1 MNEPQRGSSFSGAGL
16 GATAVFAVILCC
28 AAPALVA
35 GGLLASL
42 GAVIRSPVVI
52 ALGVFVV
59 GGTVVFAVG
68 RRRRKSACCPPQDG
82 PGPAPLGDDA
92 KPAARPPR

>member
-1 MNEPQRGSSFSGAGL
+1 M
-16 GATAVFAVILCC
+16 ILCC

-52 ALGVFVV
+52 ALGVIVV
-59 GGTVVFAVG
+59 GGACFRRGPATSQERMLPAPG
-68 RRRRKSACCPPQDG
+68 RSGSGSSRRRRQAGRALASLTFLYD
-82 PGPAPLGDDA
+82 
-92 KPAARPPR
+92 

>member
-1 MNEPQRGSSFSGAGL
+1 MSEPQRRSSFSGAGL
-16 GATAVFAVILCC
+16 GATAVSAMILCC

-52 ALGVFVV
+52 ALGVMVV
-59 GGTVVFAVG
+59 GGTVVLAVG
-68 RRRRKSACCPPQDG
+68 RRRRKSGMLPA
-82 PGPAPLGDDA
+82 PGRSGSAPLGDDTT
-92 KPAARPPR
+92 PAARPLR